1 VSTVRLPWAVLDGS
15 FGQLRE
21 CGAGR
26 AECVLYRCASLDEP
40 DLLTRAVH
48 PGHRAGYGGYEVDSA
63 WVTQF
68 FLDLRRARET
78 VRVQV
83 HTHPG
88 EAGHSWT
95 DDQFYLVS
103 AAGFLSLV
111 IPGFAAGPA
120 GLGGTALVRMQPDGT
135 WAPGDPEETFRVE

>member
-1 VSTVRLPWAVLDGS
+1 MSVLRLPRPVLDSS
-15 FGQLRE
+15 FGQLRD

-26 AECVLYRCASLDEP
+26 AECVVYWCADHDRP

-48 PGHRAGYGGYEVDSA
+48 PVHRAGYGGYEVDSA
-63 WVTQF
+63 WITQF
-68 FLDLRRARET
+68 FLRLRQARQT

-88 EAGHSWT
+88 EASHSWT
-95 DDQFYLVS
+95 DDQFSLVP

-111 IPGFAAGPA
+111 FPGFAAGPPGLRRQRPGPDAARRDLGA
-120 GLGGTALVRMQPDGT
+120 GQHPGGIPR
-135 WAPGDPEETFRVE
+135 